1 MLKIKLV
8 SLMLILIVSCTNET
22 IYSGKIIN
30 QDNLSNINYKTKLD
44 LINNLGEPS
53 YIDPIEKKFFYFS
66 EKKEITSAFKK
77 QTKYSYIFV
86 FTIDENED
94 VISSKVLDLSNKNK
108 IKIISEETDNRIVKQ
123 GLLERIFGGVGTQQE
138 FPTSP

>member
-94 VISSKVLDLSNKNK
+94 VISSKVLDLSKKNK